1 MLFTIYKCSAAVSHT
16 QQFNNFLLEHK
27 YSRFWRF
34 LIVGMESVRKNTE
47 KGGTD
52 RKGGEGIF
60 SVSTFHRRDPGSLSP
75 STFRIATFAPC

>member
-34 LIVGMESVRKNTE
+34 LIVLRGFYAINTSS
-47 KGGTD
+47 KFFLKKSIKTL
-52 RKGGEGIF
+52 RN
-60 SVSTFHRRDPGSLSP
+60 
-75 STFRIATFAPC
+75 